1 MMNDIK
7 KKKNY
12 FHLDP
17 RTKII
22 LLALCVLTATMT
34 PSLRYECILIAFI
47 AVFGCMSGKI
57 KYSLLGTIVF
67 MCLYLL
73 TILYL
78 QNGTGIAY
86 TMFTAWLSL
95 FYKVY
100 PCGFLAGIVLSTT
113 KVNEFLSAMSKIH
126 IPKKI
131 VIPLTIMLRYFP
143 TIREDWSYIK
153 DAMRLRE
160 VSLSLKGLITN
171 PSMTIECLYVP
182 LMMTASKAADELS
195 IAAMTRGIEN
205 PNPRTCLVQIKLR
218 SGDIFVIICFLAIFV
233 VGIFLGG

>member
-1 MMNDIK
+1 MMNDIRK
-7 KKKNY
+7 KKRKIR
-12 FHLDP
+12 FDP

-22 LLALCVLTATMT
+22 LLALCVLIATTT
-34 PSLRYECILIAFI
+34 PSLECILIAFI
-47 AVFGCMSGKI
+47 AFFGCMSGKI
-57 KYSLLGTIVF
+57 KHALVGAMVF

-113 KVNEFLSAMSKIH
+113 KVNEFLSAMNKIH
-126 IPKKI
+126 IPKKV

-153 DAMRLRE
+153 DAMQLRD
-160 VSLSLKGLITN
+160 VSPSLKGLITN

-182 LMMTASKAADELS
+182 LMMTASKAADELA

-218 SGDIFVIICFLAIFV
+218 SGDIFIIICFLAIFI
-233 VGIFLGG
+233 VGMFLGG